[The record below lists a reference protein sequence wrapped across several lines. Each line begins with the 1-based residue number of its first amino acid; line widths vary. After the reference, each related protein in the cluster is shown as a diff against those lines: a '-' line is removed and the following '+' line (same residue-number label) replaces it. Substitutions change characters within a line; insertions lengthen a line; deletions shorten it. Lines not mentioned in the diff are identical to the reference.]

1 MKHVCISATRSG
13 VRISTKLALGLSLV
27 SGCILGGYG
36 YWQYQQEQ
44 YDLRL
49 AAERDFRMLGIAVRV
64 AVENSLRDRQTA
76 DIHEILDSLE
86 VREPGIDVVVMD
98 ERGQLTAHSL
108 DRQQTDASARAWV
121 SALDLPAHPAR
132 SDGEPVVWFDGPN
145 GRLRLIGVYPLWKD
159 GTMSSGVELGTMVIA
174 RPLEALDDDLD
185 RTFDSTLVSSLT
197 LIAGITLVGWLLIL
211 LYVRRPL
218 ERLGMGMRTVR
229 DGDLSAML
237 PPLSSD
243 ELGAITGEFN
253 AMTRELA
260 QARQQLLQAAE
271 SREALEQSLMH
282 LDKLATVGQ
291 LSAGLAHEIGSPLQI
306 LSGRA
311 HALAAR
317 ADLPSD
323 VLRTGRIIE
332 EQSNRITA
340 IVQQLL
346 GFARRRTPHMAD
358 VDLRPP
364 IAQIV
369 DLLDSESRRRG
380 VQLEFRCPAALPKV
394 MADPDQIQQVAMN
407 LLSNALRATP
417 RGGRVHVS
425 LGQSVFTTADG
436 MYEHPS
442 VVLTVEDSGS
452 GIPEPLRPRI
462 FEPFFTTWMASGGTG
477 LGLAVVKAIVDD
489 HSGMIVVTPH
499 ADCGTTFVVHFPAAG
514 AARRGV
520 FVA

>member
-1 MKHVCISATRSG
+1 

-36 YWQYQQEQ
+36 YWQYQQEE

-49 AAERDFRMLGIAVRV
+49 AAERDFRMLGVAVRV
-64 AVENSLRDRQTA
+64 AVENSLRDKQTA
-76 DIHEILDSLE
+76 DLHEILDSLE
-86 VREPGIDVVVMD
+86 VREPDLDVVVVD
-98 ERGQLTAHSL
+98 PRGELTAHSL
-108 DRQQTDASARAWV
+108 DQEQSDESARAWLAGLDV
-121 SALDLPAHPAR
+121 SAHVAHRDA
-132 SDGEPVVWFDGPN
+132 DPVVWFDGPN

-159 GTMSSGVELGTMVIA
+159 GNVNGLELGTMVIA
-174 RPLEALDDDLD
+174 RPLEALQIDLD
-185 RTFDSTLVSSLT
+185 RTFDSAVVSSLT
-197 LIAGITLVGWLLIL
+197 LIGGITLVGWLLIL

-218 ERLGMGMRTVR
+218 EQLGMGMRTVR

-237 PPLSSD
+237 PPRSSD
-243 ELGAITGEFN
+243 ELGAIAVEFN
-253 AMTRELA
+253 TMTRELA
-260 QARQQLLQAAE
+260 QARQQLLHAAE

-311 HALAAR
+311 HALTVR
-317 ADLPSD
+317 TDVPSD
-323 VLRTGRIIE
+323 VVRTGSIME

-346 GFARRRTPHMAD
+346 GFARRRTPHMTD
-358 VDLRPP
+358 VDPGPP

-369 DLLDSESRRRG
+369 DLLDGESRRRG
-380 VQLEFRCPAALPKV
+380 VQLELRCPAALPRV
-394 MADPDQIQQVAMN
+394 TADPDQIQQVAMN

-425 LGQSVFTTADG
+425 LAQSVFTTADG
-436 MYEHPS
+436 MYEQPS
-442 VVLTVEDSGS
+442 VALTVEDSGT
-452 GIPEPLRPRI
+452 GIPEPLRGRI
-462 FEPFFTTWMASGGTG
+462 FEPFFTTWTASGGTG

-489 HSGMIVVTPH
+489 HGGAIVVTPH

-514 AARRGV
+514 SARRGV